1 MNAVLLGKIF
11 GREQRWLGPCVVV
24 MDAEA
29 SMQVLGVDSII
40 GGGAKSYAPR
50 MVSGRINA
58 DACCLTQDGTALII
72 LQATKHRAST
82 GEEKILTTLVIADTA
97 HIVAVEF
104 PDTNVLGNLGLTAPV
119 IRPTGTSHHG
129 TPRPMG

>member
-24 MDAEA
+24 MNAEA
-29 SMQVLGVDSII
+29 SMQALGTDSIV
-40 GGGAKSYAPR
+40 GGGAKQYAPR
-50 MVSGRINA
+50 MVSGRIIA
-58 DACCLTQDGTALII
+58 DACCLTQDGSALII

-82 GEEKILTTLVIADTA
+82 GEEKILTTLVVADTA

-104 PDTNVLGNLGLTAPV
+104 PDTNVLSNLGLTAPV
-119 IRPTGTSHHG
+119 IRPTGSSHHG
-129 TPRPMG
+129 TARPMG

>member
-24 MDAEA
+24 MNAEA
-29 SMQVLGVDSII
+29 SMHALGTDSIV
-40 GGGAKSYAPR
+40 GGGAKQYAPR
-50 MVSGRINA
+50 MVSGRIGA
-58 DACCLTQDGTALII
+58 DACCLTQDGSALII

-82 GEEKILTTLVIADTA
+82 GEEKIVTTLVVADTA

-104 PDTNVLGNLGLTAPV
+104 PDTNVLANLGLTAPV
-119 IRPTGTSHHG
+119 IRPTSSSHHG
-129 TPRPMG
+129 TARPMS

>member
-24 MDAEA
+24 MNAEA
-29 SMQVLGVDSII
+29 AVQALGTDSII

-50 MVSGRINA
+50 MVSGRIFA

-72 LQATKHRAST
+72 LQQQKFRAST
-82 GEEKILTTLVIADTA
+82 GEEKIQQTLIIGDTA
-97 HIVAVEF
+97 NIVAVEF
-104 PDTNVLGNLGLTAPV
+104 PDTNVLANLGLTAPV
-119 IRPTGTSHHG
+119 IRPTGSSHHG
-129 TPRPMG
+129 TPRP